1 MKSKLKITVLF
12 LLISFFYSNAQDA
25 KTTVEL
31 IQSSKEKIT
40 ELNAEAAKIGEAIE
54 LKKQDL
60 IIKDSQAKQ
69 LAIQTS
75 EAKKLKDKVKTEDA
89 KRVQKTA
96 DQEVSYIKK
105 ELKNLQKSQK
115 EKLKEAKQLAK
126 SNNSIEKAQKN
137 VTKTKAKLLKADNN
151 LKKTTTQYEKNML
164 NKKLTLE
171 KEIKA
176 KSKILKL
183 DTQVKELKLELKKN
197 ELILQTEQLK
207 F

>member
-1 MKSKLKITVLF
+1 MKSKLRITVLF

-96 DQEVSYIKK
+96 DEEVSFIKK
-105 ELKNLQKSQK
+105 ELKKLQKSQK
-115 EKLKEAKQLAK
+115 AKLKEARQLAK

-151 LKKTTTQYEKNML
+151 LKKATTQYEKNML
-164 NKKLTLE
+164 NNKLTLE

-183 DTQVKELKLELKKN
+183 DTQVKELKLELTKN

>member
-89 KRVQKTA
+89 RRVQKTA

-164 NKKLTLE
+164 NKMLTLE

-207 F
+207 I